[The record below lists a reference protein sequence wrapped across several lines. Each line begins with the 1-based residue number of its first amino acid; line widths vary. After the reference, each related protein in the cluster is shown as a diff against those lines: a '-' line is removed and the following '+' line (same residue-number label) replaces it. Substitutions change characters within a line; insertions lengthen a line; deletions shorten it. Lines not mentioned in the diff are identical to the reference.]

1 MEQIYINS
9 EAVGKLKP
17 GDIIAIGRYND
28 IAFGV
33 FKKLTESTIQFFDL
47 WTHNYSG
54 VESKYRV
61 EYLERLETGKTKP
74 ETSYVYVH
82 TISRSNILKVDESI
96 LNPLQKK
103 YAKFYKQFMRL

>member
-33 FKKLTESTIQFFDL
+33 FNKLTESTIQFFDL
-47 WTHNYSG
+47 WTHSFSG
-54 VESKYRV
+54 IESKYRV
-61 EYLERLETGKTKP
+61 ECLEKLGSGEIKP
-74 ETSYVYVH
+74 SISYVRI
-82 TISRSNILKVDESI
+82 TARSKILKVDESI